1 MLLTP
6 FWGGENIQM
15 RKKLTNRQQEI
26 LDFIKKYTEDIGYPP
41 TVREIGGDFGMSE
54 KGAFDHL
61 RAIEKKGYI
70 RRDPRKPRAIE
81 ILDFVS
87 RRHHQDII
95 EVPIV
100 GKIAAGEPLLAEQN
114 ITGTLPLPKAMVSD
128 DNAFALRVK
137 GDSMVNAGIFDGDYV
152 VVKGQSNAEQGDIVV
167 ALLEDEATV
176 KRFYLENNT
185 IRLQPEN
192 PGMSP
197 IIAKDVLIL
206 GKVIGLFRRM

>member
-1 MLLTP
+1 
-6 FWGGENIQM
+6 M

-26 LDFIKKYTEDIGYPP
+26 LDFIKKYIEKPGYPP
-41 TVREIGGDFGMSE
+41 TVREIGGAFDMSE

-61 RAIEKKGYI
+61 KAIEKKGYI

-81 ILDFVS
+81 ILDFVAA
-87 RRHHQDII
+87 RHRQEIT

-100 GKIAAGEPLLAEQN
+100 GKIAAGEPLLAEHN
-114 ITGTLPLPKAMVSD
+114 IEGTLPLPGGMVSD

-152 VVKGQSNAEQGDIVV
+152 VVKGQSAAEQGDIVV

-176 KRFYLENNT
+176 KRFYLEDDK

-192 PGMSP
+192 PVMPP
-197 IIAKDVLIL
+197 IFAKNVVIL

>member
-1 MLLTP
+1 
-6 FWGGENIQM
+6 M

-26 LDFIKKYTEDIGYPP
+26 LDFIKRYTEGAGYPP
-41 TVREIGGDFGMSE
+41 TVREIGGAFSMSE

-70 RRDPRKPRAIE
+70 KRNPRKPRAIE
-81 ILDFVS
+81 ILDFVAA
-87 RRHHQDII
+87 RHHQDITV
-95 EVPIV
+95 VPIV
-100 GKIAAGEPLLAEQN
+100 GKIAAGTPLLAEQN
-114 ITGTLPLPKAMVSD
+114 IEGTLPLPKQMVGD

-137 GDSMVNAGIFDGDYV
+137 GDSMINAGIFNGDFV
-152 VVKGQSNAEQGDIVV
+152 IVKGQSAAEQGDIVV

-176 KRFYLENNT
+176 KRFYLEDDG

-192 PGMSP
+192 PTIPP
-197 IIAKDVLIL
+197 IVTKDVVIL

>member
-1 MLLTP
+1 
-6 FWGGENIQM
+6 M

-26 LDFIKKYTEDIGYPP
+26 LDFIKRYTQESGYPP
-41 TVREIGGDFGMSE
+41 TVREIGGAFGMSE

-81 ILDFVS
+81 ILDFVAA
-87 RRHHQDII
+87 RHHQEITK
-95 EVPIV
+95 VPIV

-114 ITGTLPLPKAMVSD
+114 IEGILPMPREIVSED
-128 DNAFALRVK
+128 DAFALRVK
-137 GDSMVNAGIFDGDYV
+137 GDSMINAGIFDGDYV
-152 VVKGQSNAEQGDIVV
+152 VVKGQSTAEQGDIIV

-176 KRFYLENNT
+176 KRFYLDDDV

-192 PGMSP
+192 PSMSP
-197 IIAKDVLIL
+197 IIAKDVVVL